1 MGGYLY
7 AERSALRKHLLL
19 MIERLRCMKMEAVS
33 WSKRL
38 DDVLAGE
45 SILTEETYGP
55 DGEVDRT
62 GVMFGYGELVRT
74 LIGKKKTVA
83 TMESCTGG
91 QIASLLTDTEGS
103 SAVFRGG
110 FVTYC
115 NEAKVFDGV
124 PESVIEKF
132 GVYSS
137 ETAAFMAEACR
148 AKLGSDIGIGIT
160 GSFGNADPNNAD
172 SVPGEVY
179 FAVSDSCATRC
190 YHCMVPAQSS
200 RLSYKLYIAGVVAA
214 KLFVILDRKPCA
226 CKCH

>member
-1 MGGYLY
+1 M
-7 AERSALRKHLLL
+7 ETKEIVWSP
-19 MIERLRCMKMEAVS
+19 RLVDA
-33 WSKRL
+33 
-38 DDVLAGE
+38 LAGE
-45 SILTEETYGP
+45 PLLTEEAYGP
-55 DGEVDRT
+55 DGEVNAD
-62 GVMFGYGELVRT
+62 GVRFGYGELVRT

-115 NEAKVFDGV
+115 NEAKAFEGV

-160 GSFGNADPNNAD
+160 GSFGNIDPNNSD
-172 SVPGEVY
+172 SVPGEVF
-179 FAVSDSCATRC
+179 FAISDSCATRC
-190 YHCMVPAQSS
+190 YHCSVPVQSS
-200 RLSYKLYIAGVVAA
+200 RLSYKLYMAGVVAA
-214 KLFVILDRKPCA
+214 KLFIILSN
-226 CKCH
+226 KCGCMCHK